1 MAMPL
6 NQLLAQAP
14 SSTLIRELTIDSRK
28 VRPGD
33 LFLAVTGNQQD
44 GRDYIGDA
52 IARGAAAV
60 AYEAGDALP
69 MYDSEALL
77 LPINGLQAQLSE
89 IAGRFYGEPSRAMRI
104 VAVTG
109 TNGKTSV
116 TQLLAQ
122 GLDLLGQRCGLIG
135 TLGSGFYGNLI
146 SSQFTTPDPLAV
158 QATLADLKNAG
169 AKAVAMEVSS
179 HGLAQHRI

>member
-1 MAMPL
+1 M
-6 NQLLAQAP
+6 
-14 SSTLIRELTIDSRK
+14 
-28 VRPGD
+28 
-33 LFLAVTGNQQD
+33 TGNQQD

-109 TNGKTSV
+109 TNGKT
-116 TQLLAQ
+116 
-122 GLDLLGQRCGLIG
+122 RCHPG
-135 TLGSGFYGNLI
+135 Y
-146 SSQFTTPDPLAV
+146 
-158 QATLADLKNAG
+158 
-169 AKAVAMEVSS
+169 
-179 HGLAQHRI
+179 

>member
-1 MAMPL
+1 MAIPL
-6 NQLLAQAP
+6 DKLFAQAP
-14 SSTLIRELTIDSRK
+14 SSVLIRELTLDSRR

-33 LFLAVTGNQQD
+33 LFLAIDGIQQD

-60 AYEAGDALP
+60 VYEASQALP
-69 MYDSEALL
+69 MHDSEALL
-77 LPINGLQAQLSE
+77 LPVQGLQAQLSE
-89 IAGRFYGEPSRAMRI
+89 IAGRFYGEPSRALRV

-122 GLDLLGQRCGLIG
+122 ASDLLDQPCGLIG
-135 TLGSGFYGNLI
+135 TLGS
-146 SSQFTTPDPLAV
+146 
-158 QATLADLKNAG
+158 
-169 AKAVAMEVSS
+169 
-179 HGLAQHRI
+179 

>member
-1 MAMPL
+1 MAMSL
-6 NQLLAQAP
+6 NQLFAQAP

-89 IAGRFYGEPSRAMRI
+89 MYAFMASRAEPCAV
-104 VAVTG
+104 VA
-109 TNGKTSV
+109 
-116 TQLLAQ
+116 
-122 GLDLLGQRCGLIG
+122 
-135 TLGSGFYGNLI
+135 
-146 SSQFTTPDPLAV
+146 
-158 QATLADLKNAG
+158 
-169 AKAVAMEVSS
+169 
-179 HGLAQHRI
+179 